1 MRFKPFLFIDSF
13 FSRLAHKGGRS
24 SNVQQQMHNSAQSFI
39 NKSPNSTQTPF
50 WRNVLNNENLPYFAP
65 LLAIT
70 LFALLMTVLLWT
82 LESREQEQQQAILY
96 RDATW
101 SIQKIR
107 LGLARSQEHIA
118 SLADKI
124 AIDNFEPNLYRSI
137 AKDILNAHPAV
148 VHVDWF
154 NAYTHLIWGMS
165 ANNAPLLTV
174 PTEAISNKD
183 TDNNHSEILKT
194 VRAALITQEPSYSEP
209 IKDQGGQFFI
219 YYAVPII
226 RNNLSVGVIGTLYS
240 VEDILENFIP
250 VELTSTY
257 QFSLLYGTAQT
268 EQILAKTSSQPIPE
282 GLAYSVTPL
291 DPPWQAFTLKT
302 QAYPSINGLVNH
314 LLIAL
319 VCGLSCFLFWG
330 LCKLWRQNEAR
341 KIAQRS
347 LQAEMAFRRSMENS
361 TALGMRALDMEGRI
375 IYVNPAFCRMTG
387 WSETELL
394 GSTPPYVFWP
404 RSEVERLGHYL
415 SLTLQ
420 GAAPAT
426 GFQGPVQRK
435 DGSIFF
441 AHMQVSPLIDADGKQ
456 IGWMGSMF
464 DVTESKRAREEL
476 AMAYARFTTLLES
489 LDASVS
495 VLSPN
500 TTELLFANRYY
511 RQLFDNQ
518 ARGHLELCKFD
529 TEPVDEGLDILSES
543 DITSTTEHQQAA
555 ADAKEMYLRMR
566 THATARE
573 VYLARLEK
581 WFDVRHRYVRWVD
594 GHLAHIVIATD
605 ISARKHAEEMAHRH
619 EEELQFVSRLT
630 TMGEMASLLAHELN
644 QPLGA
649 VTNYCMGAITRL
661 HRNIITTEDLLSAL
675 EKIAAQA
682 MRASTI
688 VSRIR
693 SFVKRS
699 VPQQRRV
706 DIYNIVAD
714 AVGLAEITA
723 SRQGIHIMTDMPNKL
738 PKIWLDP
745 LLIEQVLVNLLK
757 NAVEAMNQRLPAS
770 GNTKNNETEQ
780 YNIVKLVVKLAEGA
794 LSPGLLI
801 SVIDKGQ
808 GIDESHHERLF
819 EPFYST
825 KSDGMGM
832 GLNICRS
839 IIESHHGRLWVEN
852 NSDGVG
858 CTFYVLLPLHNLDS
872 QDPDEGQKDV

>member
-1 MRFKPFLFIDSF
+1 MRFKPFLSLTSF
-13 FSRLAHKGGRS
+13 FSRPTQKYRNL
-24 SNVQQQMHNSAQSFI
+24 NEQQTYSPMLQPFI
-39 NKSPNSTQTPF
+39 NRPSHTTRDSL
-50 WRNVLNNENLPYFAP
+50 WRNLLNSDNLPYVAP

-82 LESREQEQQQAILY
+82 LESREQQQQQAILY

-107 LGLARSQEHIA
+107 LGLASSQEHIT
-118 SLADKI
+118 SLASKI
-124 AIDNFEPNLYRSI
+124 ASDNLEPDLYRAM
-137 AKDILNAHPAV
+137 AKDILNAHPVV
-148 VHVDWF
+148 VHVHWL
-154 NAYTHLIWGMS
+154 NTYTHLIWSIS
-165 ANNAPLLTV
+165 ANNV
-174 PTEAISNKD
+174 PHLSLPEPQSTNNNDSSN
-183 TDNNHSEILKT
+183 HEILKT
-194 VRAALITQEPSYSEP
+194 ARAALINQEPSYSEP
-209 IKDQGGQFFI
+209 IKDKSGQYFI
-219 YYAVPII
+219 YYATPII
-226 RNNLSVGVIGTLYS
+226 RNNLSVGVIGVLYS
-240 VEDILENFIP
+240 AEEILANFAP
-250 VELTSTY
+250 AELMNTY
-257 QFSLLYGTAQT
+257 QFSLLYGAEHAQ
-268 EQILAKTSSQPIPE
+268 QILAKSSFRPVPE
-282 GLAYSVTPL
+282 GLAYSLTPL

-341 KIAQRS
+341 KIAQRT
-347 LQAEMAFRRSMENS
+347 LQAETAFRRSMENS
-361 TALGMRALDMEGRI
+361 MALGMRALDMQGRI
-375 IYVNPAFCRMTG
+375 IYVNPAFCHMTG
-387 WSETELL
+387 WSESELL
-394 GSTPPYVFWP
+394 GTTPPYAFWP
-404 RSEVERLGHYL
+404 RSDIDRLNHYL
-415 SLTLQ
+415 TLTLQ
-420 GAAPAT
+420 GSAPAS
-426 GFQGPVQRK
+426 GFQGPIQRK

-456 IGWMGSMF
+456 IGWMGSMS
-464 DVTESKRAREEL
+464 DITESKRAREEL

-495 VLSPN
+495 VLSPDN
-500 TTELLFANRYY
+500 TELLFANRYY

-529 TEPVDEGLDILSES
+529 TEQTDEKLDHLSNH
-543 DITSTTEHQQAA
+543 DTSPEHQQATA
-555 ADAKEMYLRMR
+555 NAKEMYQRMR

-573 VYLARLEK
+573 VYITRLEK

-594 GHLAHIVIATD
+594 GHLAHVVIATD
-605 ISARKHAEEMAHRH
+605 ISARKHAEALAHRH

-661 HRNIITTEDLLSAL
+661 HRNMITTEDLLNAL

-706 DIYNIVAD
+706 DIHNIIAD
-714 AVGLAEITA
+714 AVGLAEIAA
-723 SRQGIHIMTDMPNKL
+723 SRQGIHIATDMPNKL

-757 NAVEAMNQRLPAS
+757 NAVEAMSQKPPEAS
-770 GNTKNNETEQ
+770 GIKSDQ
-780 YNIVKLVVKLAEGA
+780 HNIVKLVVKLAEGA
-794 LSPGLLI
+794 LAPGLLI
-801 SVIDKGQ
+801 SVIDKGL
-808 GIDESHHERLF
+808 GIDESHHDRLF

-852 NSDGVG
+852 NSDGIG
-858 CTFYVLLPLHNLDS
+858 CTFFVLLPLHNLDS
-872 QDPDEGQKDV
+872 QDSDEGQKDV